1 MYITEKLIYQ
11 GLVKDNISKQ
21 STNKTTCHSPSWLGV
36 ISCQGVRSPT
46 TCIGSPSMTS
56 PSSSSC
62 DPRISYDF
70 VYINYNQIYFKVL
83 IFSENFHLLLF
94 FSDRVFLNILLRLYR
109 VSNIIPSDGNISKK

>member
-21 STNKTTCHSPSWLGV
+21 STKTTCHSPSWLG
-36 ISCQGVRSPT
+36 ILSCQGVRSPT
-46 TCIGSPSMTS
+46 TCIRSPSMTS

-62 DPRISYDF
+62 DPRISHDI

-109 VSNIIPSDGNISKK
+109 VSNIIPSDGNIISKK